1 MCRCA
6 SRLERSPWA
15 LRFSATRFACSV
27 RMRRQIA
34 RSVAVWVFSKR
45 GCLLILKGYGLR
57 RIGAPQ
63 PVSQLTSDAHGLGEL
78 EVVARGSV
86 CGAGKVRSRGIDRGV
101 CGKRADLRG
110 ANGEDVEDLR
120 RGSRLRRRRA
130 GSRSEWRWGW

>member
-1 MCRCA
+1 M
-6 SRLERSPWA
+6 L
-15 LRFSATRFACSV
+15 SV
-27 RMRRQIA
+27 LTKPAFMLFDVHWLTAPQ
-34 RSVAVWVFSKR
+34 FGGR
-45 GCLLILKGYGLR
+45 GAWSEVLKGYGLR